1 MTGKVR
7 KTLRNGDK
15 VIVTKHLTPFGKD
28 KINLYGMIGVV
39 NDKSYINKSPE
50 KAYSMFKVYFGN
62 NIWRHCA
69 AYNCN
74 KVVED
79 ANGFLKVLK

>member
-1 MTGKVR
+1 MTEKVR

-15 VIVTKHLTPFGKD
+15 VIVTRHITPYGRD
-28 KINLYGMIGVV
+28 DTSLYGMIGVV
-39 NDKSYINKSPE
+39 KDKKYENKSPE
-50 KAYSMFKVYFGN
+50 HAYTCFDVYFGN
-62 NIWRHCA
+62 NIWRHCT

-79 ANGFLKVLK
+79 PNGFISVLK